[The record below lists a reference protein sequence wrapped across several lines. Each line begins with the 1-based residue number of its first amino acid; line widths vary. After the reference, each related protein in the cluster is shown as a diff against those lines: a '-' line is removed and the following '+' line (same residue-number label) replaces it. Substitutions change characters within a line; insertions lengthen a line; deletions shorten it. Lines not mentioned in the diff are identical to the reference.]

1 MVLLLCLVFL
11 VGFIMFMCFL
21 VLFLVCSRDDF
32 YFLLVCIFC
41 LEVLSTTVTI
51 EENLLY
57 PTLNLECSTF
67 QFIKKPVEISP
78 SNQIISSFRTQTC
91 LGQGIFPGLVLY

>member
-1 MVLLLCLVFL
+1 
-11 VGFIMFMCFL
+11 MFMGFL

-41 LEVLSTTVTI
+41 LEVLSATVTI

-57 PTLNLECSTF
+57 PTLNLEYSTF